1 MGDAF
6 AFVMACAF
14 VYAAYVPAEAEIAAR
29 IGIAAVAGWVVW
41 AVAKCAAEA
50 F

>member
-1 MGDAF
+1 
-6 AFVMACAF
+6 MACAF

-29 IGIAAVAGWVVW
+29 IGIAAEAGWVVW
-41 AVAKCAAEA
+41 ARREVCAAKA